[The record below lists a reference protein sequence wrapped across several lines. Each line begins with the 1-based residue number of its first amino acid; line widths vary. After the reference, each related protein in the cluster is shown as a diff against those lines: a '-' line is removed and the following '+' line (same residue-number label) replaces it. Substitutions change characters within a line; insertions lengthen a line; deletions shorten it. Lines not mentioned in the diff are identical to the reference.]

1 MLIGVML
8 PILLSEDPT
17 FFYIIERSDFQ
28 VNIFIEI
35 HSNYYE
41 LKENSTHAFTFH
53 ETHLDAVRGLI

>member
-1 MLIGVML
+1 MLIGLML

-17 FFYIIERSDFQ
+17 FYITGRSDFQ
-28 VNIFIEI
+28 VNIFREI

-41 LKENSTHAFTFH
+41 LKENSTHAFALD

>member
-17 FFYIIERSDFQ
+17 FFYIIGRSDFQ

-35 HSNYYE
+35 HSTYYE
-41 LKENSTHAFTFH
+41 LKENSTHTFTLD
-53 ETHLDAVRGLI
+53 ETHLDAVKGLI

>member
-17 FFYIIERSDFQ
+17 FFYIIGRSDFQ
-28 VNIFIEI
+28 VNIFRET

-41 LKENSTHAFTFH
+41 LKENSKHAFALD
-53 ETHLDAVRGLI
+53 ETHLDALRGLI